1 MRFQRRFTIEG
12 QSPYEGIT
20 FVPRTSRIAKL
31 DGTVVFEAKDVMV
44 PDFWDQTAVDI
55 LAQKYFR
62 RRGCNFSNSNSVY
75 HSAYSKSFQ
84 GDLPVSSSAKKQE
97 TDLRETIHR
106 IVGCWTHWG
115 SRYGYFDTDADAQA
129 FYDELSYM
137 LAMQMFAPNSPQWF
151 NTGLHFAYGIE
162 GDAQGHYYV
171 DPDGEEP
178 TPMGWE
184 LGLRRSTNAYEHPQ
198 TSACQPYH
206 APISTPTGPVCIGDI
221 VTQKLNG
228 LQVFDRSGVTRVV
241 AGKSNGVKPVLR
253 VVTKSGHA
261 VEATADHQILV
272 KTTRGVTNTPYWTTV
287 GALVPGQCL
296 VYRGTTTI
304 QTHKASDVEIAE
316 AFLAGWLQGD
326 GHVGLVTLPRG
337 TSMVIEAMTADA
349 DEHKAVMDAL
359 ALVFPD
365 VDPNIIEVET
375 VSSEIDL
382 KRIRFYGKERCRP
395 FVEKYGLLSR
405 RQDMRVPPAVVAG
418 GYQTVVAYLR
428 ALFQADG
435 YVSSRVSDDLNT
447 HIVALDTISEVL
459 MGEVHT
465 LLANLGIFSRIK
477 TKKEPREDRQD
488 HYTISIQVKS
498 EREKFAAQVGFVS
511 ERKQSKLLATLT
523 PEIPGRTVEDE
534 KALQI
539 ERIEYLG
546 EQEVFDIQTESEN
559 YLSGNIV
566 VHNCFIQSVSDDL
579 VNEGGIMDLWIRE
592 ARLFKYGSGSGSN
605 YSKIRGTNE
614 PLSGGGVSSGLMSFL
629 KVGDAAGGAIKSG
642 GTSRRAAKMV
652 ILDVD
657 HPDIEAFIN
666 WKVAEEHKVAM
677 LVAGSQ
683 LLSKTWQ
690 DMVAVKDDRNALHKV
705 ARKAMKA
712 GVPGP
717 FLGQCLQRLE
727 LGDVEAGVP
736 NYTLDWEGEAY
747 GTVSAQNANNSVRV
761 TDEFMRAVAQDGQW
775 ALRRRTDG
783 SIAKQVSAR
792 SLWNKISHAAWMCAD
807 PGVQFHDSYNN
818 WHTGRA
824 SGEIRGT
831 NPCVV
836 GSTLVSTE
844 DGYRRIDSLVGKTP
858 AVVGLDGDLSVATKV
873 FPTGTKPV
881 YRLTTKCGY
890 TMDLTADHRVWTE
903 NRGDVPA
910 SLLTKDDVVRL
921 QGSPFGERTLPEGM
935 AEVIG
940 LTAGDGCITADRLVI
955 TMNPDSEREILERAA
970 ESINGVIETTPWGFR
985 TIKVLDSPYTTACV
999 TTHNQEVVS
1008 CISSYLVADQGS
1020 HAKRFTDEVFSLNKE
1035 SLSGILRG
1043 LFTADGTVANYG
1055 EKSHYISLDS
1065 CSLDMLQQ
1073 VQVLLLQFGVKSKL
1087 YKNRRTSDTS
1097 VLPDGKGGTKAYSV
1111 LQIHSLRI
1119 SRSSRVVFEQ
1129 EIGFFPE
1136 SHKASALADL
1146 NAKVTT
1152 YLDHPTDYVTTVE
1165 PLGEAPV
1172 YDLTE
1177 PRTSHF
1183 VANGITVHNCSEY
1196 AYLDDT
1202 ACNLA
1207 SVNLGRFWDAKQ
1219 GFDLAAY
1226 EHACYVITVALEIT
1240 VAMSQ
1245 YPSEK
1250 LAKNSYEH
1258 RTLGLGYANLGALL
1272 MHMGLPY
1279 DSESG
1284 RAVASALTAVMTG
1297 KGYLASIHMAKDMG
1311 PFPAYQENAQ
1321 HVQKVLCNHAF
1332 AAGVST
1338 ISGFV
1343 GLNHEVQTYTLPAG
1357 VAGTSMVV
1365 NTYAALKASATN
1377 IWRAVVETAPENG
1390 VRNAQIS
1397 VLAPTGT
1404 IGLVM
1409 GCDTTGVEPDFAIVK
1424 FKKLAGGGYMKL
1436 TNGALEEALTNL
1448 GYSESKVE
1456 DIRDYVLGEPI
1467 GKGHTEGIH
1476 HGDLLRAG
1484 YDAATIQGWDE
1495 ALLTAFDPSF
1505 VLPVEELT
1513 AKFGADRVRAFLLDV
1528 GGRGTVEG
1536 APHLDPEHYAIFD
1549 CANRCG
1555 KRGTRFISPYGHLK
1569 MMAATQPFISGSIS
1583 KTVNLPAEADIETFS
1598 DLYWK
1603 AWKWGVKAV
1612 ALYRDGSK
1620 MSQPLATNLDLLDGA
1635 DVLLDEEAPLPTK
1648 VEVVAQAAAQAVVQK
1663 VFRDKLPTRRGGY
1676 TQAAR
1681 IAGTKL
1687 YLRTGEYADG
1697 RLGEIF
1703 LDMHKEGAA
1712 FRSLMNSFAIAVSIG
1727 LQYGVPLEEY
1737 CDAFIFTKFEPQG
1750 VVQGH
1755 PAVKM
1760 STSVLDYI
1768 FRDLAISYLD
1778 RSDLAQ
1784 VKPEELLAESG
1795 AKHPLARP
1803 ISKGQTFG
1811 ITVEDDGPVDEA
1823 LTQAANQPVA
1833 EKPKALSAQEIA
1845 RQQGYTGDAC
1855 PSCGHATMVRSGTCL
1870 RCTTCGTTTG
1880 CS

>member
-62 RRGCNFSNSNSVY
+62 RRGCDFKHEGSVY
-75 HSAYSKSFQ
+75 RHPFAREIFPAGYEIPTHV
-84 GDLPVSSSAKKQE
+84 GE
-97 TDLRETIHR
+97 NDLRQTIHR

-198 TSACQPYH
+198 TSAC
-206 APISTPTGPVCIGDI
+206 
-221 VTQKLNG
+221 
-228 LQVFDRSGVTRVV
+228 
-241 AGKSNGVKPVLR
+241 
-253 VVTKSGHA
+253 
-261 VEATADHQILV
+261 
-272 KTTRGVTNTPYWTTV
+272 
-287 GALVPGQCL
+287 
-296 VYRGTTTI
+296 
-304 QTHKASDVEIAE
+304 
-316 AFLAGWLQGD
+316 
-326 GHVGLVTLPRG
+326 
-337 TSMVIEAMTADA
+337 
-349 DEHKAVMDAL
+349 
-359 ALVFPD
+359 
-365 VDPNIIEVET
+365 
-375 VSSEIDL
+375 
-382 KRIRFYGKERCRP
+382 
-395 FVEKYGLLSR
+395 
-405 RQDMRVPPAVVAG
+405 
-418 GYQTVVAYLR
+418 
-428 ALFQADG
+428 
-435 YVSSRVSDDLNT
+435 
-447 HIVALDTISEVL
+447 
-459 MGEVHT
+459 
-465 LLANLGIFSRIK
+465 
-477 TKKEPREDRQD
+477 
-488 HYTISIQVKS
+488 
-498 EREKFAAQVGFVS
+498 
-511 ERKQSKLLATLT
+511 
-523 PEIPGRTVEDE
+523 
-534 KALQI
+534 
-539 ERIEYLG
+539 
-546 EQEVFDIQTESEN
+546 
-559 YLSGNIV
+559 
-566 VHNCFIQSVSDDL
+566 FIQSVSDDL
-579 VNEGGIMDLWIRE
+579 VNEGGIMDLWVRE

-690 DMVAVKDDRNALHKV
+690 DMVAVKDDRTALHKV

-824 SGEIRGT
+824 SGEIRAT

-836 GSTLVSTE
+836 GPTLVST
-844 DGYRRIDSLVGKTP
+844 DRGYRRIQGMVGSTP
-858 AVVGLDGDLSVATKV
+858 QVVGLDALPHPSTRVI
-873 FPTGTKPV
+873 PTGTKPTF
-881 YRLTTKCGY
+881 RLTTKCGY
-890 TMDLTADHRVWTE
+890 SVDLTADHRVWTE
-903 NRGDVPA
+903 NRGDVEA
-910 SLLTKDDVVRL
+910 CLLTRDDVVRL
-921 QGSPFGERTLPEGM
+921 VGAPFGNETLPAGM
-935 AEVIG
+935 AEVLG
-940 LTAGDGCITADRLVI
+940 LVAGDGCITDNRLAL
-955 TMNPDSEREILERAA
+955 TMHPDHEREVLEFAA
-970 ESINGVIETTPWGFR
+970 QAVNGVIESSPWPTR
-985 TIKVLDSPYTTACV
+985 VVKVLDSPHTTALV
-999 TTHNQEVVS
+999 TSRNTQVVS
-1008 CISSYLVADQGS
+1008 LITTYLVADKGS
-1020 HAKRFTDEVFSLNKE
+1020 ANKKFTDAVFTLDEGSLA
-1035 SLSGILRG
+1035 GILRG

-1055 EKSHYISLDS
+1055 EKSHYVSLDS
-1065 CSLDMLQQ
+1065 CSLELLQQ
-1073 VQVLLLQFGVKSKL
+1073 VQVLLLQFGIKAKL
-1087 YKNRRTSDTS
+1087 YLDRRTSDTAI
-1097 VLPDGKGGTKAYSV
+1097 LPDGKGGTKAYSV
-1111 LQIHSLRI
+1111 LQTHSLRI
-1119 SRSSRVVFEQ
+1119 SRSSRVLFEAK
-1129 EIGFFPE
+1129 IGFCPE
-1136 SHKASALADL
+1136 SHKAAKLAALNREVGAYADAL
-1146 NAKVTT
+1146 V
-1152 YLDHPTDYVTTVE
+1152 DYVDTLT

-1172 YDLTE
+1172 FDLTE
-1177 PRTSHF
+1177 PTTQHF
-1183 VANGITVHNCSEY
+1183 IANGIAVHNCSEY

-1226 EHACYVITVALEIT
+1226 EHACYMITVALEIT

-1250 LAKNSYEH
+1250 LAENSYAH

-1272 MHMGLPY
+1272 MRMGLPY

-1311 PFPAYQENAQ
+1311 PFPAYEENAQ

-1332 AAGVST
+1332 AAGVPT

-1343 GLNHEVQTYTLPAG
+1343 GLNPEVQTYVLPAG

-1377 IWRAVVETAPENG
+1377 IWRAVVEAAPENG

-1513 AKFGADRVRAFLLDV
+1513 AKFGADRVKAFLLAV

-1555 KRGTRFISPYGHLK
+1555 KLGTRFISPYGHLK

-1663 VFRDKLPTRRGGY
+1663 VFREKLPTRRGGY

-1795 AKHPLARP
+1795 AKRPLARP

>member
-62 RRGCNFSNSNSVY
+62 RRGCNFKHEGSVY
-75 HSAYSKSFQ
+75 RHPFAREIFPAGYEIPTHV
-84 GDLPVSSSAKKQE
+84 GE
-97 TDLRETIHR
+97 NDLRETIHR

-198 TSACQPYH
+198 TSA
-206 APISTPTGPVCIGDI
+206 
-221 VTQKLNG
+221 
-228 LQVFDRSGVTRVV
+228 
-241 AGKSNGVKPVLR
+241 
-253 VVTKSGHA
+253 
-261 VEATADHQILV
+261 
-272 KTTRGVTNTPYWTTV
+272 
-287 GALVPGQCL
+287 
-296 VYRGTTTI
+296 
-304 QTHKASDVEIAE
+304 
-316 AFLAGWLQGD
+316 
-326 GHVGLVTLPRG
+326 
-337 TSMVIEAMTADA
+337 
-349 DEHKAVMDAL
+349 
-359 ALVFPD
+359 
-365 VDPNIIEVET
+365 
-375 VSSEIDL
+375 
-382 KRIRFYGKERCRP
+382 
-395 FVEKYGLLSR
+395 
-405 RQDMRVPPAVVAG
+405 
-418 GYQTVVAYLR
+418 
-428 ALFQADG
+428 
-435 YVSSRVSDDLNT
+435 
-447 HIVALDTISEVL
+447 
-459 MGEVHT
+459 
-465 LLANLGIFSRIK
+465 
-477 TKKEPREDRQD
+477 
-488 HYTISIQVKS
+488 
-498 EREKFAAQVGFVS
+498 
-511 ERKQSKLLATLT
+511 
-523 PEIPGRTVEDE
+523 
-534 KALQI
+534 
-539 ERIEYLG
+539 
-546 EQEVFDIQTESEN
+546 
-559 YLSGNIV
+559 
-566 VHNCFIQSVSDDL
+566 CFIQSVSDDL

-690 DMVAVKDDRNALHKV
+690 DMVAVKDDRTALHKV
-705 ARKAMKA
+705 ARKAMKL

-761 TDEFMRAVAQDGQW
+761 PDEFMRAVAQDGQW

-824 SGEIRGT
+824 SGEIHAT

-836 GSTLVSTE
+836 GTTLVSTGM
-844 DGYRRIDSLVGKTP
+844 GYRRIQGMVGSTP
-858 AVVGLDGDLSVATKV
+858 QVVGLDTQLH
-873 FPTGTKPV
+873 PTTRVISTGVKPTF
-881 YRLTTKCGY
+881 RLTTKCGY
-890 TMDLTADHRVWTE
+890 SVDLTADHRVWTE
-903 NRGDVPA
+903 NRGDVEA

-921 QGSPFGERTLPEGM
+921 VGAPFGDETLPAGM
-935 AEVIG
+935 AEVLG
-940 LTAGDGCITADRLVI
+940 LVAGDGCITDNRLAL
-955 TMNPDSEREILERAA
+955 TMHPDHEREVLEFAA
-970 ESINGVIETTPWGFR
+970 QAINGVIETSPWPTR
-985 TIKVLDSPYTTACV
+985 VVRVLDSPHTTALV
-999 TTHNQEVVS
+999 TTRNDDV
-1008 CISSYLVADQGS
+1008 ISLISNYLVADQGS
-1020 HAKRFTDEVFSLNKE
+1020 ENKKFKDSVFSLNE
-1035 SLSGILRG
+1035 ASLSAILRG

-1055 EKSHYISLDS
+1055 EKSQYVSLDS
-1065 CSLDMLQQ
+1065 CSLELLQQ
-1073 VQVLLLQFGVKSKL
+1073 VQVLLLQFGIKAKL
-1087 YKNRRTSDTS
+1087 YLDRRTSDTAI
-1097 VLPDGKGGTKAYSV
+1097 LPDGKGGTKAYSV
-1111 LQIHSLRI
+1111 LQTHSLRI
-1119 SRSSRVVFEQ
+1119 SRSSRVLFEAK
-1129 EIGFFPE
+1129 IGFCPE
-1136 SHKASALADL
+1136 SHKAVKLAALNREVGAYADAL
-1146 NAKVTT
+1146 V
-1152 YLDHPTDYVTTVE
+1152 DYVATLT

-1172 YDLTE
+1172 FDLTE
-1177 PRTSHF
+1177 PTTQHF
-1183 VANGITVHNCSEY
+1183 IANGIAVHNCSEY

-1272 MHMGLPY
+1272 MRMGLPY

-1343 GLNHEVQTYTLPAG
+1343 GLNPEVQTYTLPAG

-1377 IWRAVVETAPENG
+1377 IWRAVVETAPEHG

-1409 GCDTTGVEPDFAIVK
+1409 GCDTTGVEPDFALVK

-1436 TNGALEEALTNL
+1436 VNGSVPDALAEL
-1448 GYSESKVE
+1448 GYTPKQIE
-1456 DIRDYVLGEPI
+1456 DITDYAM
-1467 GKGHTEGIH
+1467 GKGLLRTPYAD
-1476 HGDLLRAG
+1476 DLLRHG
-1484 YDAATIQGWDE
+1484 FTPEQVEELAA
-1495 ALLTAFDPSF
+1495 ALRTAFDPTM
-1505 VLPVEELT
+1505 VLPMDFLT
-1513 AKFGADRVRAFLLDV
+1513 KLYEPEALVDVLLDL
-1528 GGRGTVEG
+1528 GGRATLEG
-1536 APHLDPEHYAIFD
+1536 APHLDPNHYAIFD

-1555 KRGTRFISPYGHLK
+1555 KLGTRFISPYGHLK

-1648 VEVVAQAAAQAVVQK
+1648 VEVVAQAVVQK

-1784 VKPEELLAESG
+1784 VKPEELLAESA

-1811 ITVEDDGPVDEA
+1811 ITVEDDGPVDEE

-1833 EKPKALSAQEIA
+1833 AAPTRSIRDTA
-1845 RQQGYTGDAC
+1845 REQGYTGDSC